1 MADLKRDIL
10 TALEKAGQPRHKINL
25 IGREFQQGELELARE
40 ATFTSEERA
49 LAYHAFEEL
58 RRDDLLRPTYNDLAD
73 PENWVVITDAGR
85 ADLQSDASP
94 AESVVRWPEA
104 QIPKLT
110 LDTNCIINIFDV
122 KATTATSLNE
132 LLELMRMGLS
142 HAVHIAITTRVED
155 DDLLQD
161 KDPQRKA
168 EMLRMLATFPII
180 SASGT
185 QATAKEIQRVVF
197 PGLQETDRRFANKQ
211 RDVEHLATHAVNGRD
226 VFVTDDATLVK
237 KSGIFKASSASS
249 S

>member
-1 MADLKRDIL
+1 
-10 TALEKAGQPRHKINL
+10 
-25 IGREFQQGELELARE
+25 
-40 ATFTSEERA
+40 
-49 LAYHAFEEL
+49 
-58 RRDDLLRPTYNDLAD
+58 
-73 PENWVVITDAGR
+73 
-85 ADLQSDASP
+85 
-94 AESVVRWPEA
+94 
-104 QIPKLT
+104 
-110 LDTNCIINIFDV
+110 
-122 KATTATSLNE
+122 
-132 LLELMRMGLS
+132 
-142 HAVHIAITTRVED
+142 VED